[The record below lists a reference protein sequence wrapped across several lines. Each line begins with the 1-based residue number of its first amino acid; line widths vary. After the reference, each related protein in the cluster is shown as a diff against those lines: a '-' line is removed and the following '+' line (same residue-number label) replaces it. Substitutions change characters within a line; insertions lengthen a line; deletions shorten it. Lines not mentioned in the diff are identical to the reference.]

1 MLRKQ
6 KYNLLFLDDKPKS
19 LEHVLR
25 IIPDISFVGEFI
37 VASDPIQAQ
46 NILDERE
53 IDILLLDMDF
63 GDHELN
69 GLTWFRLLKDPPV
82 TIFCSS
88 VAQFMYESREVGI
101 KQFIGKLQGREV
113 VNETLYDCALEV
125 DRRAEKR
132 RRDIQN
138 LQLRDTSGEY
148 IEIKVKD
155 ILFARIDNNILTIYL
170 KDKRVTTQ
178 MSLKAFAQK
187 LPEELFAKPHNSYIV
202 SLANAIVLK
211 GGEITFVG
219 KWDHEGIKIT
229 QQFAK
234 TFRVKYEA
242 YRQHHSSKY

>member
-25 IIPDISFVGEFI
+25 IIPDISFVGEYI
-37 VASDPIQAQ
+37 VESDPIQAL

-82 TIFCSS
+82 TILCSS

-132 RRDIQN
+132 RRDI
-138 LQLRDTSGEY
+138 SGED